1 MAITANTVDTYVGA
15 ASNREVLIDAI
26 YNVNMM
32 QCPFLTEICKRTTTT
47 GTTHQWQTVTLAA
60 PGANAAIEGDVA
72 GSLQNTV
79 SLRPKNVTQISRIFF
94 GVSGTQEVVSKA
106 GNKSEVAKQMSYGYQ
121 RLLRDMEFILTGNQV
136 PVDPGA
142 TNTARQLR
150 PLEGWYSTNT
160 SRNTGGTNGT
170 ASAAATDAPTTRAFT
185 RGFFETV
192 QQSIF
197 NNAGPGTK
205 TVMMS
210 PAQKLVFETFDWYA
224 TIKRQDTSDG
234 RLTAALEIIA
244 TSFGEVKVVLNAFSR
259 SRTVHILDN
268 DMWEVAYL
276 RELQD
281 EDLGKDGDSNKY
293 MILAEYTLQASNERA
308 SGVIA
313 DLT

>member
-1 MAITANTVDTYVGA
+1 VSRGA
-15 ASNREVLIDAI
+15 S
-26 YNVNMM
+26 
-32 QCPFLTEICKRTTTT
+32 
-47 GTTHQWQTVTLAA
+47 
-60 PGANAAIEGDVA
+60 GA
-72 GSLQNTV
+72 
-79 SLRPKNVTQISRIFF
+79 
-94 GVSGTQEVVSKA
+94 
-106 GNKSEVAKQMSYGYQ
+106 
-121 RLLRDMEFILTGNQV
+121 
-136 PVDPGA
+136 
-142 TNTARQLR
+142 
-150 PLEGWYSTNT
+150 
-160 SRNTGGTNGT
+160 NGT
-170 ASAAATDAPTTRAFT
+170 ASAAATDGTQRPFT
-185 RGFFETV
+185 RTLFETV

-197 NNAGPGTK
+197 NNAGAGTK

-224 TIKRQDTSDG
+224 TVKRQDTSDG

-268 DMWEVAYL
+268 DMWEVAFL

-313 DLT
+313 DLN

>member
-15 ASNREVLIDAI
+15 ASNRETLIDAI

-32 QCPFLTEICKRTTTT
+32 QCPFLTEICKRTTTS

-60 PGANAAIEGDVA
+60 PAANAAIEGDVA

-94 GVSGTQEVVSKA
+94 GVSGTQEAVNKA

-121 RLLRDMEFILTGNQV
+121 RITRDMEFALTQNQA

-150 PLEGWYSTNT
+150 PLEGWYSTNV
-160 SRNTGGTNGT
+160 SRGASGANGT
-170 ASAAATDAPTTRAFT
+170 ASAAATDGTQRPFTRAL
-185 RGFFETV
+185 FETV

-197 NNAGPGTK
+197 NNAGAGTK

-224 TIKRQDTSDG
+224 TVKRQDTSDG

-244 TSFGEVKVVLNAFSR
+244 TSFGEVQVVLNAFSR

-268 DMWEVAYL
+268 DMWEVPYL

-313 DLT
+313 DLS

>member
-1 MAITANTVDTYVGA
+1 MALPTNAVDTYTGA
-15 ASNREVLIDAI
+15 TSNREAFIDAI
-26 YNVNMM
+26 YNVSMM

-47 GTTHQWQTVTLAA
+47 GITHQWQTVTLRA
-60 PGANAAIEGDVA
+60 PAANARIDGDDV
-72 GSLQNTV
+72 GTLQNTV
-79 SLRPKNVTQISRIFF
+79 SVRPTNVTQISTLAA
-94 GVSGTQEVVSKA
+94 GVSGTQEAVNKA
-106 GNKSEVAKQMSYGYQ
+106 GNKSEYAKQVAYAYQ
-121 RLLRDMEFILTGNQV
+121 NIMRDMEAILSGNQA
-136 PVDPGA
+136 PATGA

-150 PLEGWYSTNT
+150 PLEGWYSTNV
-160 SRNTGGTNGT
+160 SRGGSGANGT
-170 ASAAATDAPTTRAFT
+170 ASAAATDGTQRAFT
-185 RGFFETV
+185 RTLFETV

-205 TVMMS
+205 TVMMG

-224 TIKRQDTSDG
+224 TVKRQDTSDG

-259 SRTVHILDN
+259 ARTVHILDN
-268 DMWEVAYL
+268 DMWEVPFL

-281 EDLGKDGDSNKY
+281 TPLAKSGDSERF
-293 MILAEYTLQASNERA
+293 MVLAEYTLQASNERA

>member
-94 GVSGTQEVVSKA
+94 AVSGTQEVVSKA

-185 RGFFETV
+185 RTWFENV

-268 DMWEVAYL
+268 DMWEVAFL

>member
-15 ASNREVLIDAI
+15 TSNRETLIDAI

-32 QCPFLTEICKRTTTT
+32 QCPFLTEICKRTTTS

-60 PGANAAIEGDVA
+60 PAANAAIEGDVA

-79 SLRPKNVTQISRIFF
+79 SLRPKNVTQISRIFI

-121 RLLRDMEFILTGNQV
+121 RILRDMEFILTQNQA
-136 PVDPGA
+136 PATGA

-150 PLEGWYSTNT
+150 PLEGWYSTNV
-160 SRNTGGTNGT
+160 SRGATGANGT
-170 ASAAATDAPTTRAFT
+170 SSAAATDGTQRAFT
-185 RGFFETV
+185 RTLFENV

-205 TVMMS
+205 TVMMTTG
-210 PAQKLVFETFDWYA
+210 QKTVFETFDWYA
-224 TIKRQDTSDG
+224 TVKRQDTSDG

-259 SRTVHILDN
+259 ARTVHILDN
-268 DMWEVAYL
+268 DMWEVPFL

-281 EDLGKDGDSNKY
+281 TPLAKSGDSERF
-293 MILAEYTLQASNERA
+293 MVLAEYTLQASNERA